1 MKIAFVSDFYSPS
14 IGGTQILTQ
23 EVCEGFR
30 ALGHEV
36 EVCTSPDDK
45 RDFESYGYKINEING
60 LNFFNSKVMTENEY
74 DAVFVFADLLSPSL
88 ATINLNNIPK
98 SILVLNLDENVY
110 RWIKEGRVSNLS
122 HLVQKIKSFDTVI
135 SFCQGAPINAFLNHF
150 KIKYHFIPNFSR
162 DCLQTEK
169 ANIDIRKVLGIN
181 DDKKII
187 FNHGLIEDRK
197 NQLYLCKK
205 LNETSLFENHVMVFL
220 GSPRDR
226 TDIGYLSKINHF
238 IAENNLSNSIK
249 MVKGTSNKGL
259 IDQLLVSSDIY
270 ILPSKAEGLPLVLI
284 EAMSSGLPWIST
296 PVGGVPS
303 VFGQLSGGVVLD
315 QIGFTSENLEDAIR
329 SVPSINTSRSEW
341 EDNFTKE
348 IAIQRYQKLLDS
360 VR

>member
-23 EVCEGFR
+23 EVCEGFKS
-30 ALGHEV
+30 LGHEV
-36 EVCTSPDDK
+36 EVYTSPDGN
-45 RDFESYGYKINEING
+45 RDFESYGYKVNEIDD
-60 LNFFNSKVMTENEY
+60 LNFFKSKVMTENKY
-74 DAVFVFADLLSPSL
+74 DAVFVFADLFSPSL
-88 ATINLNNIPK
+88 TTINLNKIPR

-110 RWIKEGRVSNLS
+110 RWIEEDRIKNLS
-122 HLVQKIKSFDTVI
+122 HLVQKIKSFDSVI
-135 SFCQGAPINAFLNHF
+135 SFCQGAPVNAFLNDF
-150 KIKYHFIPNFSR
+150 KIKHHFIPNFSR
-162 DCLQTEK
+162 DCLKTEK

-205 LNETSLFENHVMVFL
+205 LNETNLFEDHVMVFL
-220 GSPRDR
+220 GSPRNRADV
-226 TDIGYLSKINHF
+226 GYLSKINHF

-259 IDQLLVSSDIY
+259 IDQLLVSSDVY
-270 ILPSKAEGLPLVLI
+270 VLPSKAEGLPLVLI
-284 EAMSSGLPWIST
+284 EAMSSGLPWVST

-303 VFGQLSGGVVLD
+303 VFAGLSGGIILD
-315 QIGFTSENLEDAIR
+315 QIDFTSENLENAIR
-329 SVPSINTSRSEW
+329 SISSTNTSRCEW

-348 IAIQRYQKLLDS
+348 MAIQRYQKSLDS
-360 VR
+360 MR